1 MLAIKTEDRRRNDS
15 PSPAFWH
22 LVHDH
27 ASLTEAQRLQHIRH
41 GLSWRWVE
49 SVRDTFRIS
58 GPGFV
63 ELFNISLSTY
73 ERKKKADQALDLVTS
88 ERLDRLASVAVLAEQ
103 VFEDKDA
110 AAQWLARPN
119 QALGGL
125 TPLSLCDTEI
135 GANQVRR
142 VLHALEW
149 GGAA

>member
-1 MLAIKTEDRRRNDS
+1 MQEKVELFFDEIDREQAH
-15 PSPAFWH
+15 PMEELLPG
-22 LVHDH
+22 
-27 ASLTEAQRLQHIRH
+27 LQ
-41 GLSWRWVE
+41 
-49 SVRDTFRIS
+49 S
-58 GPGFV
+58 GSGFV

-110 AAQWLARPN
+110 AAQWLERPN

-149 GGAA
+149 GGVA

>member
-1 MLAIKTEDRRRNDS
+1 MKTEDRSRSNS
-15 PSPAFWH
+15 PSPVFWL

-27 ASLTEAQRLQHIRH
+27 ARLTERQRLQEIRH

-73 ERKKKADQALDLVTS
+73 ERKKKADQALDAVTS

-103 VFEDKDA
+103 VFEDRLA
-110 AAQWLARPN
+110 ATQWLERGNA
-119 QALGGL
+119 ALGGQA
-125 TPLSLCDTEI
+125 PFSLCDTEI

-149 GGAA
+149 GGVA